1 MPPVTRF
8 LLKLATAIQL
18 TRLTIAF
25 GAVSDIWFIILATR
39 GAPADAGRVPV
50 HDLPLWISLACGAV
64 VAVGLFAYGAAL
76 NDILDLRHDRAFS
89 PDRPLPAGRIRLGQ
103 AVVVCVAALLIAV
116 LASIV
121 FGQWSVSVT
130 LLTAAGLLFYN
141 AIGKYIPPV
150 SVVTVGLVH
159 AVHMFIPNVLIQFTL
174 PIWMIMTHAMVIALL
189 VHILEEKRPRIHR
202 RSIIMIVVGWMFW
215 SAFVLGYAGW
225 SPPGGWPD
233 RASLSALWAP
243 LLALAGFVAVASW
256 KVRRVA
262 EPPAAAEKLRRY
274 GAMWQSLYGA
284 AWLIVLD
291 LQSEAAFISL
301 FAVAGFAVMTILK
314 ELTGYSGAPLR
325 YRA

>member
-1 MPPVTRF
+1 VARI

-25 GAVSDIWFIILATR
+25 GAVSDIWFIILVTR
-39 GAPADAGRVPV
+39 GDPAYAGRVPA
-50 HDLPLWISLACGAV
+50 HDAPLWMSLFCGAV
-64 VAVGLFAYGAAL
+64 IAVGLFAYGAAL

-89 PDRPLPAGRIRLGQ
+89 PDRPIPAGRIRLGQ
-103 AVVVCVAALLIAV
+103 AVVVCVAALLVAV

-141 AIGKYIPPV
+141 ATGKYIPPV
-150 SVVTVGLVH
+150 SVVTVGLIH
-159 AVHMFIPNVLIQFTL
+159 AVHMLIPNVFLQFTL
-174 PIWMIMTHAMVIALL
+174 PVWMIMTHAMAIALL
-189 VHILEEKRPRIHR
+189 VHVLEEKRPRMHR
-202 RSIIMIVVGWMFW
+202 RSIIMIAIGWIFW
-215 SAFVLGYAGW
+215 SALVLGYAGW

-233 RASLSALWAP
+233 RADLAALWTP
-243 LLALAGFVAVASW
+243 LLAVAGFVAVASW

-262 EPPAAAEKLRRY
+262 EPAAAAEKLRRY

-284 AWLIVLD
+284 AWLFLLD
-291 LQSEAAFISL
+291 LHAEAAFISL
-301 FAVAGFAVMTILK
+301 FALAGFAVMTLLK
-314 ELTGYSGAPLR
+314 EMIGYSGAPVR